1 MIVALRVLLLLLPL
15 AIPAQ
20 AGERCLAIDGDT
32 LVCQKRKVRLINVHA
47 AELDQPGGR
56 LAKRRLQ
63 VLIRSG
69 ELTLQAYGHDRYGR
83 ILAEAY
89 VNGRRIEQADIGPRG
104 GRGR

>member
-1 MIVALRVLLLLLPL
+1 MIVALRLLPLLLAL

-32 LVCQKRKVRLINVHA
+32 LVCQKRKVRLINIRA
-47 AELDQPGGR
+47 AELGQPGGG

-63 VLIRSG
+63 ALIRSG
-69 ELTLQAYGHDRYGR
+69 EVTLKAYGHDRYGR
-83 ILAEAY
+83 VLAEAY

-104 GRGR
+104 GR

>member
-1 MIVALRVLLLLLPL
+1 MLLAL
-15 AIPAQ
+15 AMPAH

-32 LVCQKRKVRLINVHA
+32 LVCQKRKVRLINIHA

-56 LAKRRLQ
+56 VAKHRLQ
-63 VLIRSG
+63 ALIRSG
-69 ELTLQAYGHDRYGR
+69 ELTLKAYGRDRYGR

-89 VNGRRIEQADIGPRG
+89 VNGRRIEQSDVGPRG